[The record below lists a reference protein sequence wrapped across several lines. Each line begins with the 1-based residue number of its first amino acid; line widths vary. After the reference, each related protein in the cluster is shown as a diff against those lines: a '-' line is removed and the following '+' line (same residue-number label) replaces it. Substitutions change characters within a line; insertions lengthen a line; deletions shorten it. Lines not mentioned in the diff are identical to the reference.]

1 MPFPGIYPEK
11 LSKDRHIYMPKKK
24 CFYYELLL
32 LISRKKLNVQQ
43 QRRLDGLPCDGLA
56 GAIKNI
62 LEIAV
67 ATERNAYNI
76 FLGLR
81 SNK

>member
-11 LSKDRHIYMPKKK
+11 LSKDRQNYMQKK

-32 LISRKKLNVQQ
+32 LITRKKLNVQQ
-43 QRRLDGLPCDGLA
+43 QRRLEGFPCDGLA

-62 LEIAV
+62 LEIAA
-67 ATERNAYNI
+67 ATERNAYYI